1 MVKVNDGSRSR
12 TKEGKDE
19 KGDTCES
26 VHGLYEGRELTRN
39 AYKSGIFPIKSTQG
53 KRRFKILTLKQMF
66 QRFSIAHAQVKADN
80 TSENIL
86 NEIRQLIYSLYQA
99 KEITKD

>member
-1 MVKVNDGSRSR
+1 MVEINDRSRTR

-26 VHGLYEGRELTRN
+26 VHGLYEGRELTLN
-39 AYKSGIFPIKSTQG
+39 AFKSGIFPIKSTQG
-53 KRRFKILTLKQMF
+53 KRQLKILTPKQMF

-80 TSENIL
+80 KPENVL
-86 NEIRQLIYSLYQA
+86 NEIRQLIYFLYQA
-99 KEITKD
+99 KEIIKK